1 MANYTEPIFNPIA
14 KDLSNAGEKVIHSNE
29 LKQQSSNSQS
39 QIGNND
45 PSKRENP
52 FTVDDNPI
60 CRR

>member
-1 MANYTEPIFNPIA
+1 MANYTEPIFNPIT
-14 KDLSNAGEKVIHSNE
+14 KDLSNAGEKVTVSNE
-29 LKQQSSNSQS
+29 LKRQSSSSQS
-39 QIGNND
+39 QIDNND